1 MNTIFI
7 NKENPISYIRS
18 EHVKYE
24 PAEPSKKFRIHA
36 KQLFLTYSRTNL
48 PPEEVLLQLKQKVD
62 FIDKYVY
69 KYFD

>member
-1 MNTIFI
+1 MNTTFI
-7 NKENPISYIRS
+7 NKENPISDIGS

-48 PPEEVLLQLKQKVD
+48 SPEEVLLQLKQK
-62 FIDKYVY
+62 FFHIIN
-69 KYFD
+69 